1 MIKILAAA
9 AVLASTGAAA
19 QSITVFANSPE
30 GLGAN
35 SIMNGDYV
43 SAEKQIQ
50 SADVSP
56 FDPARQINLGVVLAM
71 TGRGAEAQK
80 LFAQSVDLLETNYPG
95 SAVLLNA
102 KARLAG
108 YLARR
113 GQRAVAESVLSSEVR

>member
-50 SADVSP
+50 SAAVSP

-80 LFAQSVDLLETNYPG
+80 LFHQVLVEDAVDVTVASGATISSHDAAERALNYFG
-95 SAVLLNA
+95 E
-102 KARLAG
+102 K
-108 YLARR
+108 
-113 GQRAVAESVLSSEVR
+113 AVALK